1 MTTHE
6 ERSMLNRTRMR
17 KERALSGALALP
29 LQYGRPIHQLAELAL
44 HLIAEVEGDTRA
56 NGVEPVVQGQLG
68 SVLQVDF
75 LAGLML
81 GGLGV
86 ENQAVEVEDQGANGS
101 LRDPTTREIP

>member
-1 MTTHE
+1 
-6 ERSMLNRTRMR
+6 
-17 KERALSGALALP
+17 
-29 LQYGRPIHQLAELAL
+29 
-44 HLIAEVEGDTRA
+44 
-56 NGVEPVVQGQLG
+56 VVQGQLG